1 MDSLATSF
9 EGVLLTPLKIIPTD
23 NGNVLHALKATDP
36 AFVSFGEAYF
46 SNVLTGKRKG
56 WKKHTRMV
64 LNLIVPVGEIG
75 FVLFDDRVNSS
86 TKGSFFEC
94 TLSPHSYQRLTIPPG
109 IWTAFYGKGQS
120 ENMLLNIAS
129 IPHDPAEA
137 ENLPLENDY
146 IKYTWT

>member
-1 MDSLATSF
+1 MDSLATPF

-36 AFVSFGEAYF
+36 TFTSFGEAYF
-46 SNVLTGKRKG
+46 SIVLSGLRKG

-64 LNLIVPVGEIG
+64 LNLVVPVGEIG
-75 FVLFDDRVNSS
+75 FVLFDDRIDSS
-86 TKGSFFEC
+86 SRGLFFEYS
-94 TLSPHSYQRLTIPPG
+94 LSRENYVRLTIPPG

-120 ENMLLNIAS
+120 ENMLLNISS

-146 IKYTWT
+146 IKYTWR